1 MSENA
6 LPVVDVA
13 VVIGYKTKSGKREE
27 IVHTIDSEEVRIA
40 ICNHSVEEKVKQAK
54 DEEGNII
61 GFEPTGEYILTLK
74 VKYIKD
80 R

>member
-6 LPVVDVA
+6 LPVSDVA
-13 VVIGYKTKSGKREE
+13 VVIGFKTKSGKREE
-27 IVHTIDSEEVRIA
+27 IVHAIDSDDVRIVTCA
-40 ICNHSVEEKVKQAK
+40 HTVEEKVKQSK
-54 DEEGNII
+54 DEEGNLL

-74 VKYIKD
+74 VKYTKD